1 MSKSAHVDWN
11 NYLREVCVWNIEI
24 DNKEI
29 GGPNLIVEI
38 DESLFVRRKKQCKSH
53 TSLTVGIWRHLQRN

>member
-1 MSKSAHVDWN
+1 M
-11 NYLREVCVWNIEI
+11 CVWKIEI

-38 DESLFVRRKKQCKSH
+38 DESLFVRRKNNAGGRSY
-53 TSLTVGIWRHLQRN
+53 TSSTVGTWRHLSRN